1 MCTTED
7 FEQTPCHATSN
18 SGWPRS
24 GPTVVLLL
32 LSPVIAELLYGSVR
46 VSKIWVLLPQIMTWG
61 CAALL
66 IRECVRRLGKGWPS
80 MLLLGLALAI
90 AVEWVI
96 LQTSIAP
103 LVGPGE
109 RGYGRAGE

>member
-1 MCTTED
+1 MAA
-7 FEQTPCHATSN
+7 Q
-18 SGWPRS
+18 RS
-24 GPTVVLLL
+24 H
-32 LSPVIAELLYGSVR
+32 SRSIASVAGDCRAAVRVGR

-109 RGYGRAGE
+109 RGYGRARE